1 MSGLLSSFFPYKLC
15 LITGQHQSRFLNP
28 AFDDMLLLQCDS
40 ELLRN
45 QKSPHFTSFA
55 SPTVLNIG
63 GKVPL
68 WCQTG
73 HWYTFQVC
81 DCTLRETIYPLSL
94 DCPLSK
100 QVAGTTKHQLEQE
113 AKIEHFYIPKAVN
126 TGLNFL
132 FCWRSKDC
140 CLWPH
145 KLQDSSGWRKKLVNR
160 RFESLDQQEVWVGRR
175 GPLFVSTLITTA
187 VGPWARPLRALTAA
201 WVRHWDRPL
210 LLVCRMG
217 QMHRTNS
224 EDPSSCFPWNS
235 CEMINISSVTWF
247 QVGIKLETR
256 FWHCSRCVIS
266 YVIT

>member
-1 MSGLLSSFFPYKLC
+1 MDCFHQLYFLCITHCAEHWGESPFVMSDRALIHIPSLWLHPERDHLSFKIISL
-15 LITGQHQSRFLNP
+15 RFSLST
-28 AFDDMLLLQCDS
+28 F
-40 ELLRN
+40 
-45 QKSPHFTSFA
+45 
-55 SPTVLNIG
+55 
-63 GKVPL
+63 
-68 WCQTG
+68 QTG
-73 HWYTFQVC
+73 GRYNKTSAWAW
-81 DCTLRETIYPLSL
+81 E
-94 DCPLSK
+94 
-100 QVAGTTKHQLEQE
+100 
-113 AKIEHFYIPKAVN
+113 IEHFYIPKAAN

-145 KLQDSSGWRKKLVNR
+145 KLQDSSGWRKKLVNG
-160 RFESLDQQEVWVGRR
+160 RFESLDQQEIWVGRS

-217 QMHRTNS
+217 QMHRTNR
-224 EDPSSCFPWNS
+224 EDPSSCFTWNS

-247 QVGIKLETR
+247 QVGIKIETR
-256 FWHCSRCVIS
+256 FWHCSRCIIS